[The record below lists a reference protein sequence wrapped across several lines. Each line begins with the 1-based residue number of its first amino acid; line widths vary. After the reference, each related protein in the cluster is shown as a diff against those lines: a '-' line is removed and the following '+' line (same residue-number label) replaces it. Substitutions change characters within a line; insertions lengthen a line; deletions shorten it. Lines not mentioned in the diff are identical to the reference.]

1 MTARTTA
8 RIKLDLVSD
17 IVCPWCIIG
26 YKRLQQAI
34 EASGAQD
41 RINIEWQPFE
51 LNPGMP
57 AEGENL
63 RAHIARKYGSSAKD
77 YQRTQ
82 DNLEQLGA
90 ELDFRFDFFD
100 EMNIVNTEDAHI
112 LLDYAKDFGKQT
124 ELQLRLFDAYFNE
137 HKDISDRQVLQAEL
151 QSLNLDTE
159 AGLLQLDSNEARER
173 LKTAE
178 AFWQG
183 HGISSVPTVVFNR
196 RSALTGAQPVA
207 VYQQVLTELLTDE
220 TLTNPGATI

>member
-77 YQRTQ
+77 CQRTQ

-151 QSLNLDTE
+151 QSLGLDPE

-178 AFWQG
+178 TFWQG